1 MNSDM
6 NNQTHT
12 LSDKAIGVFCGGTS
26 NEREISLRSGKAI
39 FDALYSNGFKVRL
52 IDIQDLLLHEF
63 DYQNLDI
70 VFIALHGS
78 GGEDGS
84 IQGVLDFKNMPYTGS
99 KVEASKLAISKY
111 QSKKLWRKKG
121 IKTADFV
128 ILNKDN
134 NWLESLEN
142 LGGSVMVK
150 PDTEGSSLGMTQAF
164 NPKQLQ
170 DAFRT
175 ASKFSE
181 KVIAEKLLTGPEY
194 TVAILDGEALPSIQ
208 IRSQSNFL

>member
-1 MNSDM
+1 
-6 NNQTHT
+6 
-12 LSDKAIGVFCGGTS
+12 
-26 NEREISLRSGKAI
+26 
-39 FDALYSNGFKVRL
+39 
-52 IDIQDLLLHEF
+52 
-63 DYQNLDI
+63 
-70 VFIALHGS
+70 
-78 GGEDGS
+78 
-84 IQGVLDFKNMPYTGS
+84 MPYTGS

-111 QSKKLWRKKG
+111 KSKKLWREKG

-134 NWLESLEN
+134 NWLESLES

-175 ASKFSE
+175 ASKFSDR
-181 KVIAEKLLTGPEY
+181 VIAEKLLTGPEY
-194 TVAILDGEALPSIQ
+194 TLSLIHI
-208 IRSQSNFL
+208 